1 MFTFSVIKCE
11 EDSSIVQR
19 FKFLRVDNAV
29 MERDIDK
36 DPENLF
42 ICPQRKK
49 ESVMS
54 LICLSVCGS

>member
-1 MFTFSVIKCE
+1 MFAFSVIKCE

-29 MERDIDK
+29 MERGIDK

-42 ICPQRKK
+42 IYPQCKK
-49 ESVMS
+49 RVS
-54 LICLSVCGS
+54 